1 MMNMS
6 FAMNDSCNAFKVKAS
21 HLPEKPISFDAT
33 YLRNRYMLDGV
44 SLDHLR
50 TFVAA
55 ADTGSFSAAGRAIG
69 RAQSV
74 VSQTIANLE
83 AQLGVALFERVGRYP
98 KLTAQGENLLA
109 DARRVVT
116 SADALK
122 ARARSLSEGL
132 EPELSIVV
140 DVMFPQ
146 HCLTDA
152 LASFKAHFPSTPL
165 RLHVEALGRV
175 AELVLDGKC
184 SLGITGTLPFLPPG
198 LAAESLFSEEMVT
211 VVAPQS
217 PLAASDGPVPLR
229 DLLNETQLVLTDR
242 STLTD
247 GTDYGVQGKNLW
259 RLADLGAKHA
269 FLRAGLGWGHMPRW
283 LVNEDL
289 ADGCLVRIELEGP
302 AAGMMPF
309 QAVYPMDRSPGPA
322 GRWLLERF
330 RSPKASQ

>member
-1 MMNMS
+1 
-6 FAMNDSCNAFKVKAS
+6 
-21 HLPEKPISFDAT
+21 
-33 YLRNRYMLDGV
+33 MLDGV

-55 ADTGSFSAAGRAIG
+55 ADAGSFSAAGRAIG

-98 KLTAQGENLLA
+98 QLTAQGKNLLD
-109 DARRVVT
+109 DARRVVM

-122 ARARSLSEGL
+122 AKARNLSAGL
-132 EPELSIVV
+132 EPELSIVI

-146 HCLTDA
+146 SCLTDA
-152 LASFKAHFPSTPL
+152 LGSFKAQFPSTSL

-175 AELVLDGKC
+175 AQLVLDGDC
-184 SLGITGTLPFLPPG
+184 SLGVTGTLPFLPPG
-198 LAAESLFSEEMVT
+198 LAAERLFSEEIVT
-211 VVAPQS
+211 VVAPAS
-217 PLAASDGPVPLR
+217 PLASAPRPVALR
-229 DLLNETQLVLTDR
+229 DLQETTQLVLTDR
-242 STLTD
+242 SSLTS
-247 GTDYGVQGKNLW
+247 GVDYGVQGKNIW

-283 LVNEDL
+283 LIEQDMAEGRL
-289 ADGCLVRIELEGP
+289 TRIELEGP
-302 AAGMMPF
+302 SAGMMPF
-309 QAVYPMDRSPGPA
+309 QAVYPSDRLPGPA

-330 RSPKASQ
+330 RPVSNSVAPE